1 MGRMVSRTQAATTIK
16 FEYDREEQLIAIT
29 NEHGR
34 VYQFEWNANEE
45 LIAESGFDG
54 LVRQFVK
61 DPAGRTIRINRP
73 DQRYSLLSYDPLDR
87 ITQVRHSDG
96 SSKHFKYRADGELL
110 AASNDSISL
119 RWELDQLGRITKEY
133 QGEFWVS
140 SEYDSLGY
148 RTRVQSSLGLDQH
161 IERNAR
167 GDVLKISTGVDQFE
181 AVFERDNQGL
191 EIQRSLPGGIQTRWA
206 RDKLGRP
213 IRHEIRNGKNL
224 HSSKTYVWG
233 LNNRLLKLIDSFN
246 RETVFQHDAL
256 GNLLSARYS
265 DNTFELRMPDAVG
278 NLFKTTQQKDR
289 EYGPAGQLLATHS
302 AKGTTRYEYD
312 AEGNLIRKT
321 DPGDRIWRYEWN
333 GAGMMAKV
341 IRPDGKE
348 VTFEYDAFGRRIKKT
363 FNNKITRWVWDGHNP
378 LHEWIE
384 YQNHSTENQ
393 SFAQLQTN
401 ADDIAISQR
410 RAQLQSLEPQGP
422 PARFNQGTKEQPIT
436 WLFEPDSFA
445 PMAKLIGD
453 EHYSI
458 VNDHLGTPSVIFD
471 KTGEHVWSAN
481 ITVWGELRN
490 LRGEKSFCPFRFPG
504 QYEDSETGL
513 YYNRFRYFDPE
524 AGQYVSQDPIGLHGG
539 PALYAYV
546 SNPTIW
552 LDPLGLKK
560 TGSTSATGGA
570 GGGPSCTAA
579 QKSAS
584 YQGSDPYFGVDRLT
598 DIALPKGTK
607 VAHITW
613 KDKGGITGNYFTTL
627 DAVASARSVDGRVS
641 SRALNQGVQVYA
653 GAGRTEYKKYVQ
665 IFEVTEDIP
674 LGGAAFG
681 PTKANPQFN
690 PGRYKLHDQYFIL
703 DEHFDKL
710 ESVPGSLETMKDTAA
725 PDVSNRLN
733 ALRAKTT
740 KGTP

>member
-1 MGRMVSRTQAATTIK
+1 MWR
-16 FEYDREEQLIAIT
+16 
-29 NEHGR
+29 
-34 VYQFEWNANEE
+34 
-45 LIAESGFDG
+45 
-54 LVRQFVK
+54 
-61 DPAGRTIRINRP
+61 
-73 DQRYSLLSYDPLDR
+73 
-87 ITQVRHSDG
+87 
-96 SSKHFKYRADGELL
+96 
-110 AASNDSISL
+110 
-119 RWELDQLGRITKEY
+119 
-133 QGEFWVS
+133 
-140 SEYDSLGY
+140 
-148 RTRVQSSLGLDQH
+148 
-161 IERNAR
+161 
-167 GDVLKISTGVDQFE
+167 
-181 AVFERDNQGL
+181 
-191 EIQRSLPGGIQTRWA
+191 
-206 RDKLGRP
+206 
-213 IRHEIRNGKNL
+213 
-224 HSSKTYVWG
+224 

-471 KTGEHVWSAN
+471 KTGEHVWSAD

-490 LRGEKSFCPFRFPG
+490 LRGEKDFCPFRFPG

-524 AGQYVSQDPIGLHGG
+524 AGQYVNQDPIALAGG
-539 PALYAYV
+539 TNFYGYV
-546 SNPTIW
+546 KNSTTIS
-552 LDPLGLKK
+552 DPLGLSGTPLTFNDLKNLAESGLDFSTKRDGAVFWATPNMEVAQAWAAANGK
-560 TGSTSATGGA
+560 TTLEQTA
-570 GGGPSCTAA
+570 GGQVLDKMNLFGKGSPVTPA
-579 QKSAS
+579 QAKEIW
-584 YQGSDPYFGVDRLT
+584 
-598 DIALPKGTK
+598 DIASRRFAEGASGEVNVFSTGATRFSPFGER
-607 VAHITW
+607 TW
-613 KDKGGITGNYFTTL
+613 WKIE
-627 DAVASARSVDGRVS
+627 RE
-641 SRALNQGVQVYA
+641 ALM
-653 GAGRTEYKKYVQ
+653 
-665 IFEVTEDIP
+665 
-674 LGGAAFG
+674 
-681 PTKANPQFN
+681 ANP
-690 PGRYKLHDQYFIL
+690 
-703 DEHFDKL
+703 
-710 ESVPGSLETMKDTAA
+710 
-725 PDVSNRLN
+725 DVHRIT
-733 ALRAKTT
+733 RRKRD
-740 KGTP
+740 GTPSKNGHVCK